1 MEFYCGFLS
10 SWSWHNGYL
19 AEYFKPTRNLLLS
32 NEQIKPVSSTLNQI
46 DPLGGILRKE
56 WEDPIHPWMS
66 GSLCGRTGSF
76 SEDKITGDKQLL
88 PDIDFRLETSR
99 ALLSIGLRSSRLYGW
114 GEEKVRNEGL
124 LLCFLQRWAEEYTC
138 TGTTPRVQETN
149 RIGQQQP
156 QVRRKESRPRGP
168 RFLSHY
174 WFNRLLWLWILW
186 ALHGDAD
193 KT

>member
-19 AEYFKPTRNLLLS
+19 AECFKPTRNLLLS

-46 DPLGGILRKE
+46 DPLRGILRKE
-56 WEDPIHPWMS
+56 WEDPIHPSMS

-88 PDIDFRLETSR
+88 PDMDFRLETSR

-114 GEEKVRNEGL
+114 GEEKEEEWRAFAVFLTKVSRGVHLHWYYPKGARDQQNWAATATRQKKGIPAQGPKISQPL
-124 LLCFLQRWAEEYTC
+124 L
-138 TGTTPRVQETN
+138 VQ
-149 RIGQQQP
+149 
-156 QVRRKESRPRGP
+156 
-168 RFLSHY
+168 
-174 WFNRLLWLWILW
+174 
-186 ALHGDAD
+186 
-193 KT
+193 